1 MWTRKDLKTKAKERM
16 SLNYWRSVLVALILT
31 AVAGG
36 GAASAAGA
44 FGGGSDS
51 SSISDE
57 IRYTLSDNGDDEDS
71 ASDALDSFEEM
82 LNDDFYLDDG
92 VDDFIAIVLIAVVI
106 ALVVVLIATVIAVL
120 LRVFLLQP
128 LEVGCKR
135 FFTRNLDDNAQ
146 VKEVCFSYDHNYMN
160 SVKIMFF
167 KELYTFLWT
176 LLFVIPGIIK
186 SYEYK
191 QVPYIL
197 AENPDITKEEAFARS
212 KQMMSGNKWKAF
224 VLDLSFLGW
233 EILNTMTIGILGIFY
248 VKPYEYQTEAAFYEA
263 LKQETMNLEA
273 SENLLQ

>member
-82 LNDDFYLDDG
+82 MNDDFYLDDG
-92 VDDFIAIVLIAVVI
+92 VDDFIAIVLIVVVI

-160 SVKIMFF
+160 SIKIMFF
-167 KELYTFLWT
+167 KGLYTFLWT

>member
-36 GAASAAGA
+36 GTASAAGA

-92 VDDFIAIVLIAVVI
+92 VDDFIAIVLIVVVI
-106 ALVVVLIATVIAVL
+106 ALVVALIATVIAVL

-167 KELYTFLWT
+167 KGLYTFLWT

>member
-92 VDDFIAIVLIAVVI
+92 VDDFIAIVLIVVVI

-167 KELYTFLWT
+167 KGLYTFLWT

>member
-82 LNDDFYLDDG
+82 MNDDFYLDDG
-92 VDDFIAIVLIAVVI
+92 VDDFIAIVLIVVVI
-106 ALVVVLIATVIAVL
+106 VLVVVLIATVIAVL

-167 KELYTFLWT
+167 KGLYTFLWT

>member
-167 KELYTFLWT
+167 KGLYTFLWT

>member
-92 VDDFIAIVLIAVVI
+92 VDDFIAIVLIVVVI
-106 ALVVVLIATVIAVL
+106 ALVVALIATVIAVL

-167 KELYTFLWT
+167 KGLYTFLWT

>member
-36 GAASAAGA
+36 GTASAAGA
-44 FGGGSDS
+44 FGGGSDL

-92 VDDFIAIVLIAVVI
+92 VDDFIAIVLIVVVI
-106 ALVVVLIATVIAVL
+106 ALVVALIATVIAVL

-167 KELYTFLWT
+167 KGLYTFLWT

>member
-82 LNDDFYLDDG
+82 MNDDFYLDDG
-92 VDDFIAIVLIAVVI
+92 VDDFIAIVLIVVAI

-167 KELYTFLWT
+167 KGLYTFLWT

>member
-1 MWTRKDLKTKAKERM
+1 MWTRKDLKTKAKGRM

-36 GAASAAGA
+36 GAASAAGT

-71 ASDALDSFEEM
+71 VSDALDSFEEM

-92 VDDFIAIVLIAVVI
+92 VDDFIAIVLIAIVI

-135 FFTRNLDDNAQ
+135 FFTRNLDDSAQ

-167 KELYTFLWT
+167 KGLYTFLWT

-248 VKPYEYQTEAAFYEA
+248 VKPYEYQTEAALYEA

>member
-71 ASDALDSFEEM
+71 ASDALDSFEEIM
-82 LNDDFYLDDG
+82 NDDFYLDDG
-92 VDDFIAIVLIAVVI
+92 VDDFIAIVLIVVVI

-167 KELYTFLWT
+167 KGLYTFLWT

>member
-92 VDDFIAIVLIAVVI
+92 VDDFIAIVLIAIVI

>member
-1 MWTRKDLKTKAKERM
+1 MWTRKGLKTKAKERM

-82 LNDDFYLDDG
+82 MNDDFYLDDG
-92 VDDFIAIVLIAVVI
+92 VDDFIAIVLIVVVI

-167 KELYTFLWT
+167 KGLYTFLWT

>member
-36 GAASAAGA
+36 GAAGAAGA

-106 ALVVVLIATVIAVL
+106 ALVVVLIATVISVL

-167 KELYTFLWT
+167 KGLYTFLWT

>member
-82 LNDDFYLDDG
+82 MNDDFYLDDG
-92 VDDFIAIVLIAVVI
+92 VDDFIAIVLIVIVI

-167 KELYTFLWT
+167 KGLYTFLWT

>member
-82 LNDDFYLDDG
+82 MNDDFYLDDG
-92 VDDFIAIVLIAVVI
+92 VDDFIAIVLIVVVI
-106 ALVVVLIATVIAVL
+106 ALIVVLIATVIAVL

-167 KELYTFLWT
+167 KGLYTFLWT

>member
-36 GAASAAGA
+36 GTASAAGA

-92 VDDFIAIVLIAVVI
+92 VDDFIAIVLIVVVI
-106 ALVVVLIATVIAVL
+106 ALVVVLVATVIAVL

-167 KELYTFLWT
+167 KGLYTFLWT

>member
-1 MWTRKDLKTKAKERM
+1 M

-82 LNDDFYLDDG
+82 MNDDFYLDDG
-92 VDDFIAIVLIAVVI
+92 VDDFIAIVLIVVVI

-167 KELYTFLWT
+167 KGLYTFLWT

>member
-82 LNDDFYLDDG
+82 MNDDFYLDDG
-92 VDDFIAIVLIAVVI
+92 VDDFIAIVLIVVVI
-106 ALVVVLIATVIAVL
+106 VLVVVLIATVIAVL

-167 KELYTFLWT
+167 KGLYTFLWT

-233 EILNTMTIGILGIFY
+233 EILNTMTIRILGIFY

>member
-1 MWTRKDLKTKAKERM
+1 MWTRKDLKTKAKERL

-82 LNDDFYLDDG
+82 MNDDFYLDDG
-92 VDDFIAIVLIAVVI
+92 VDDFIAIVLIVVVI
-106 ALVVVLIATVIAVL
+106 VLVVLLIATVIAVL
-120 LRVFLLQP
+120 LRVFFLQP

-167 KELYTFLWT
+167 KGLYTFLWT

-233 EILNTMTIGILGIFY
+233 EILNTMTIGILVIFY

>member
-57 IRYTLSDNGDDEDS
+57 IRYMLSDNGDDEDS

-92 VDDFIAIVLIAVVI
+92 VDDFIAIVLIAIVI

>member
-1 MWTRKDLKTKAKERM
+1 MWTRKDLKTKAKGRM

-31 AVAGG
+31 AVVGG
-36 GAASAAGA
+36 GAASAAST
-44 FGGGSDS
+44 FGGSSDS
-51 SSISDE
+51 SSISDGVQ
-57 IRYTLSDNGDDEDS
+57 YATSTDEDS
-71 ASDALDSFEEM
+71 VSDMLNSFEEL
-82 LNDDFYLDDG
+82 LNDDDFYLDD
-92 VDDFIAIVLIAVVI
+92 DFDSTDFVAIILIVVVI
-106 ALVVVLIATVIAVL
+106 ALVVALIATVIAVL
-120 LRVFLLQP
+120 LKVFLLQP

-160 SVKIMFF
+160 AVKIMFF
-167 KELYTFLWT
+167 KGLYTFLWT

-212 KQMMSGNKWKAF
+212 KQMMNGNKWKAF

-233 EILNTMTIGILGIFY
+233 EILNTITLGILGIFY
-248 VKPYEYQTEAAFYEA
+248 VKPYEYQTEAALYEA
-263 LKQETMNLEA
+263 LKQETMNLEV
-273 SENLLQ
+273 SDNLLQ

>member
-1 MWTRKDLKTKAKERM
+1 M

-82 LNDDFYLDDG
+82 MNDDFYLDDG
-92 VDDFIAIVLIAVVI
+92 VDDFIAIVLIVVVI

-146 VKEVCFSYDHNYMN
+146 VKDCL
-160 SVKIMFF
+160 
-167 KELYTFLWT
+167 LYTS
-176 LLFVIPGIIK
+176 P
-186 SYEYK
+186 S
-191 QVPYIL
+191 PR
-197 AENPDITKEEAFARS
+197 DS
-212 KQMMSGNKWKAF
+212 
-224 VLDLSFLGW
+224 
-233 EILNTMTIGILGIFY
+233 
-248 VKPYEYQTEAAFYEA
+248 
-263 LKQETMNLEA
+263 
-273 SENLLQ
+273 

>member
-82 LNDDFYLDDG
+82 MNDDFYLDDG
-92 VDDFIAIVLIAVVI
+92 VDDFIAIVLIVVVI

-167 KELYTFLWT
+167 KGLYTFLWT

>member
-82 LNDDFYLDDG
+82 MNDDFYLDDG
-92 VDDFIAIVLIAVVI
+92 VDDFIAIVLIVVVI
-106 ALVVVLIATVIAVL
+106 ALVVALIATVIAVL

-167 KELYTFLWT
+167 KGLYTFLWT

>member
-36 GAASAAGA
+36 GAAGAAGA

>member
-1 MWTRKDLKTKAKERM
+1 M

-82 LNDDFYLDDG
+82 LNDDFYLDDDG

-167 KELYTFLWT
+167 KGLYTFLWT

>member
-36 GAASAAGA
+36 GVASAASA

-82 LNDDFYLDDG
+82 MNDDFYLDDG
-92 VDDFIAIVLIAVVI
+92 VDDFIAIVLIVVVI

-167 KELYTFLWT
+167 KGLYTFLWT

>member
-57 IRYTLSDNGDDEDS
+57 IRYMLSDNGDDEDS

-92 VDDFIAIVLIAVVI
+92 VDDFIAIVLIAIVI

-197 AENPDITKEEAFARS
+197 AENPNITKEEAFARS